1 MPLPCRL
8 SVSYIA
14 LIDFSDADAY
24 QYCIKNLSGSRR
36 TFTVDYSQSE
46 GVCMLPSSGKV
57 TKVVDP
63 GETAFLYN
71 IIANPIAESYSRR
84 TKLTYV

>member
-1 MPLPCRL
+1 MPLPCWV
-8 SVSYIA
+8 SVSKYS
-14 LIDFSDADAY
+14 LIDSSDADAY
-24 QYCIKNLSGSRR
+24 QYCIKNLSGYKR
-36 TFTVDYSQSE
+36 TFTVDYSQSQ
-46 GVCMLPSSGKV
+46 GVCMLPSSGNV
-57 TKVVDP
+57 TKVVEP

>member
-1 MPLPCRL
+1 
-8 SVSYIA
+8 
-14 LIDFSDADAY
+14 
-24 QYCIKNLSGSRR
+24 
-36 TFTVDYSQSE
+36 
-46 GVCMLPSSGKV
+46 MLPSSGKV

-63 GETAFLYN
+63 GETVFLYN